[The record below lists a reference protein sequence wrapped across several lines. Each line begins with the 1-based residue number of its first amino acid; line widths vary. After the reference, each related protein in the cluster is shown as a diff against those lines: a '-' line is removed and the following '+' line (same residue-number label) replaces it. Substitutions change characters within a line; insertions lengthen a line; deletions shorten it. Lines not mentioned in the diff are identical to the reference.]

1 MWCSS
6 EMRCFRYVGT
16 LTACHVAT
24 SLVRVM
30 LTLSEERE
38 TARCQDAAEARKKGG
53 KASIR
58 SLCTSC
64 LDPPLSP
71 FLPCC
76 QSGHRAS
83 SGHLLGSRQVN
94 ECGVDKGCE

>member
-1 MWCSS
+1 MMTQWMPPSLHCNCKTHTGPGALKLSALSRSS

-38 TARCQDAAEARKKGG
+38 TAHRQDAAEARKKGA
-53 KASIR
+53 KASLV
-58 SLCTSC
+58 LCTSC
-64 LDPPLSP
+64 NPSTLSSP
-71 FLPCC
+71 
-76 QSGHRAS
+76 G
-83 SGHLLGSRQVN
+83 
-94 ECGVDKGCE
+94 